1 MTEPTERPRT
11 RPGLIGPFSAR
22 QIVVFLVVL
31 LAAGGLLAFITAPIN
46 PPATPPPS
54 PGASFYVIG
63 EPTEGLTPGDTAPE
77 LEGVV
82 DGATIT
88 LQDLD
93 GAPIRLS
100 DLRGRP
106 VWLTFF
112 ATWCPPCQ
120 QETPVL
126 RAAYEA
132 HRTEGLEL
140 IAVSV
145 QETTPD
151 DVRAYADTYGLEF
164 PIGFDA
170 TSAIFHTYQAYGLPT
185 HLFIDRDGIIRD
197 VWRGPLTTPQA
208 EQLLAPLLA
217 PTATSPARSPSAS
230 PDSSPDS
237 SPSPSSTV
245 MPSATP

>member
-31 LAAGGLLAFITAPIN
+31 LAAGGLLAFVTAPIS

-63 EPTEGLTPGDTAPE
+63 EPTEGLTPGDVAPE
-77 LEGVV
+77 LEGVA
-82 DGATIT
+82 DGATVT

-93 GAPIRLS
+93 GAPIRLA

-132 HRTEGLEL
+132 HRAEGLEL

-151 DVRAYADTYGLEF
+151 DVRAYAQTYGLEF

-170 TSAIFHTYQAYGLPT
+170 TSAVFRAYQAYGLPT
-185 HLFIDRDGIIRD
+185 HLFIDRDGIVRN

-217 PTATSPARSPSAS
+217 PAAASPGTSPGAS
-230 PDSSPDS
+230 P
-237 SPSPSSTV
+237 TNA
-245 MPSATP
+245 PSATP